1 MLILGLL
8 IILGSAALTVGIV
21 YDGGEAATVEV
32 LGTSVDT
39 TVAGVFFTGAGTML
53 LFLIGVWLLTS
64 SMGRAR
70 RKRGERKESRRRQK
84 ESVAKLEAERTKL
97 RAENERLSEAL
108 GGQPGT
114 GGATVGDADST
125 LTTDSTDTG
134 GAHARTDDDAR
145 SDSDLRAAEAARSTR
160 GEQT

>member
-21 YDGGEAATVEV
+21 YDGGQAVTVDIF
-32 LGTSVDT
+32 GASIDT
-39 TVAGVFFTGAGTML
+39 TIAGVFFTGAGTML

-84 ESVAKLEAERTKL
+84 ESVAKLEQERTQL
-97 RAENERLSEAL
+97 RAENERLAEQL
-108 GGQPGT
+108 GTQPATAAGT
-114 GGATVGDADST
+114 SRATVGDADST
-125 LTTDSTDTG
+125 ETTTDDTAG
-134 GAHARTDDDAR
+134 THARTE
-145 SDSDLRAAEAARSTR
+145 SDLRAAETTRSNH
-160 GEQT
+160 GERT